1 MQNLGKYKRS
11 PPVIYVK
18 QLTDAKSIES
28 PEVDKPKKMSKVTL
42 FFKD

>member
-1 MQNLGKYKRS
+1 LGKYKRS

-18 QLTDAKSIES
+18 QLTDAKSIDS
-28 PEVDKPKKMSKVTL
+28 PEVDNPIKISKLTL